1 MRQFFSREL
10 QRHLTK
16 MHVTQERRDYE
27 RKFGGKK
34 TWKRRNE
41 KLEHLELILKCFF
54 TSMMKF
60 SIIVRM
66 KRPRFGIDIWFE

>member
-16 MHVTQERRDYE
+16 MHMTQERRDYE

-34 TWKRRNE
+34 T
-41 KLEHLELILKCFF
+41 
-54 TSMMKF
+54 
-60 SIIVRM
+60 
-66 KRPRFGIDIWFE
+66 